1 MVQYMKVPNEY
12 TYIKAAMNSLEEKF
26 IACVSDCFVNR
37 IQNYSRNVIST
48 GILGAGML
56 TPNMIVNNIYV
67 GRKFNLRFEF
77 EGLFTLQS

>member
-1 MVQYMKVPNEY
+1 MVQYMKVSNEY

-48 GILGAGML
+48 GILGPGYADSEYDRQQHL
-56 TPNMIVNNIYV
+56 CWEKV
-67 GRKFNLRFEF
+67 
-77 EGLFTLQS
+77 QSEIRI